1 MKEFIGFILI
11 VVGLI
16 PLIYL
21 TIKEEDGKTFTK
33 IMVAA
38 ICGEWVDNHSRL
50 CGKTVCKG
58 SSGPAGQSP
67 LRLPS

>member
-21 TIKEEDGKTFTK
+21 TIKEKDCKTFTK

-38 ICGEWVDNHSRL
+38 ICGAFVLGGLVIVSL
-50 CGKTVCKG
+50 I
-58 SSGPAGQSP
+58 
-67 LRLPS
+67 

>member
-21 TIKEEDGKTFTK
+21 TIKEEDGKTFAK

-38 ICGEWVDNHSRL
+38 ICGAFVFGGLLIVSL
-50 CGKTVCKG
+50 I
-58 SSGPAGQSP
+58 
-67 LRLPS
+67 